1 MDLPTILCSLR
12 ALLRRCH
19 SKLWP
24 VRLATMFW
32 GILKGKDQA
41 LIRCH
46 EVSGMSQWKYPPGV
60 CCNSLQASFLC
71 ADRAGE
77 LQESLLAFH
86 RSTQTQTDNVSF
98 WREATLIYYWILLS
112 VYTQLVMPFCL
123 GEKMLALSR
132 ISIQL
137 TNKKNKKIII
147 INKNIW
153 LSWNNVKCST
163 CMFRYNNY

>member
-12 ALLRRCH
+12 ALLCRCH

-24 VRLATMFW
+24 VRLPTMLW

-98 WREATLIYYWILLS
+98 WREATKGPDTYLLFYS
-112 VYTQLVMPFCL
+112 TVCL
-123 GEKMLALSR
+123 YSTLHD
-132 ISIQL
+132 IF
-137 TNKKNKKIII
+137 
-147 INKNIW
+147 
-153 LSWNNVKCST
+153 SWWENAGFVQDT
-163 CMFRYNNY
+163 